1 MLHLSDL
8 MDMSSNHNNSSVHM
22 HTLFDCVYLQLYSF
36 QSQKVDRLITTMDTP
51 YTLRATHLKDLYET
65 ITMKTLAKNERL
77 DILLTLK
84 ATVREHNCKLTREIV
99 ELVDREADL
108 LVRDTKPSALM
119 GLRKRIA
126 TLFQL
131 HLYYNLKKESL

>member
-1 MLHLSDL
+1 
-8 MDMSSNHNNSSVHM
+8 
-22 HTLFDCVYLQLYSF
+22 
-36 QSQKVDRLITTMDTP
+36 MDTP

-65 ITMKTLAKNERL
+65 ITMKTLAKDERL

-84 ATVREHNCKLTREIV
+84 ATVRVREGNTKDTFYLHSLTPLSLFILYFFSSFSPYKEHDCKLTREVV

-119 GLRKRIA
+119 GMHVHCISVRL
-126 TLFQL
+126 LL
-131 HLYYNLKKESL
+131 H

>member
-1 MLHLSDL
+1 
-8 MDMSSNHNNSSVHM
+8 
-22 HTLFDCVYLQLYSF
+22 
-36 QSQKVDRLITTMDTP
+36 MDTP

-65 ITMKTLAKNERL
+65 ITMKTLAKDERL

-84 ATVREHNCKLTREIV
+84 ATVRVRDIEGQRNGIKYTENFTLSSLFILLFLQEHDCKLTREIV

-119 GLRKRIA
+119 GM
-126 TLFQL
+126 
-131 HLYYNLKKESL
+131 

>member
-1 MLHLSDL
+1 
-8 MDMSSNHNNSSVHM
+8 
-22 HTLFDCVYLQLYSF
+22 
-36 QSQKVDRLITTMDTP
+36 MDTP

-65 ITMKTLAKNERL
+65 ITMKTLAKDERL

-84 ATVREHNCKLTREIV
+84 ATVRVRERILVICTLSLLPLFILYSLPLFSPYKEHDCKLTREIV

-119 GLRKRIA
+119 GMHVHCISVRL
-126 TLFQL
+126 LL
-131 HLYYNLKKESL
+131 H

>member
-1 MLHLSDL
+1 
-8 MDMSSNHNNSSVHM
+8 
-22 HTLFDCVYLQLYSF
+22 
-36 QSQKVDRLITTMDTP
+36 MDTP

-65 ITMKTLAKNERL
+65 ITMKTLAKDERL

-84 ATVREHNCKLTREIV
+84 ATVRVRNIEGQRNGIKYTEKFILSSLFILLFLQEHDCKLTREIV

-119 GLRKRIA
+119 GMSFSIVCLSN
-126 TLFQL
+126 
-131 HLYYNLKKESL
+131 HLCIRFEEEDCYIIPSIL